1 MARDRDRLRRWREA
15 WTTATARAQEAGAG
29 ASIAA
34 QGALFRY
41 DEALDAPLPP
51 TGDYRCRMFKLG
63 AKSRGMIDYIA
74 YPWFTCRVAREGQ
87 VMSLTKRT
95 GSQRQV
101 GLIFAAEPRRA
112 VFLGTLMLGDETRTI
127 EYGRDDARDV
137 AGWVERVGSARW
149 RVAMPFPA
157 FESTLDVM
165 EMVPA
170 R

>member
-1 MARDRDRLRRWREA
+1 
-15 WTTATARAQEAGAG
+15 
-29 ASIAA
+29 
-34 QGALFRY
+34 
-41 DEALDAPLPP
+41 
-51 TGDYRCRMFKLG
+51 MFKLG